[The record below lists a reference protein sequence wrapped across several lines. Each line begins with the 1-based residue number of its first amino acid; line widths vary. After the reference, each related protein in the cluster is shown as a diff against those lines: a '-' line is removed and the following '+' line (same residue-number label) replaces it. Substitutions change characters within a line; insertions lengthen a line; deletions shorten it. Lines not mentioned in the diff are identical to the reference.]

1 MEKRLPT
8 RLSAWLLTLVMLLSL
23 VPAMGVTASA
33 ADTSWT
39 TVNTYDQLKAA
50 LSTQNP
56 LDNIKLGSDIDTGTL
71 NRGMG
76 ILETLEVKGRKQLDL
91 NGHTL
96 RMYSAKTA
104 MSNMFMINHGD
115 LTVLDSSSGQKG
127 TILGST
133 YNDSC
138 YLINVHTYGQ
148 FTLNSGTLKVDAGS
162 LRNETRWK
170 RVIYCYAGGTVII
183 NGGTLHVAPE
193 TYENEKHSYGMYFE
207 EEYGDLRNGSC
218 GYTLMAANS
227 CKVSING
234 GTFQGP
240 VRLDA
245 GQDEWKQNVPRV
257 WISGGTFEKKVMLN
271 GPGDGTR
278 PLTVIRGGVFLD
290 YVQAWAAASFAEE
303 NPFTASEV
311 TVNGGEFHDTFWIR
325 PTFPS
330 SSNTSTAD
338 RAGYHLSAKLMNTT
352 IYKRLTAEPAS
363 GDLYRVSMGG
373 SWKIVQKTADD
384 IYNLASE
391 VLGRSAV
398 QNNNGIFSV
407 LNKSSYRKTF
417 SYYNV
422 NDPRRDGHMFELK
435 ALGDTPTKIIPNAWG
450 FVKAELDGSEITMGS
465 LRDGVTFGG
474 GGVPSY
480 TVNTSGMRTINFYW
494 YDLPQVMKDNHYR
507 CEATCEV
514 NGKAV
519 TLVKT
524 TNTTTGVIKGSYT
537 IPNSTVTTKA
547 KELTF
552 QVRLEWYNG
561 STWELA
567 DSSPLADMYLLKY
580 NVVKDYSIPIET
592 VLLDMVN
599 GDLLPSDS
607 ATANPIRK
615 NAMDVRC
622 EKVVSQVNWADN
634 GDHRNKT
641 VVLEARAG
649 FRFTSDTKFIVKNTG
664 SVTATY
670 LHAIEGGKKCAVGIE
685 AQECTL
691 LPTVQGTLKNFYMG
705 RQMGDAYITAD
716 SPAGCTF
723 EIFEYAR
730 LGEATNEDEP
740 IDDDDDYYEYYFY
753 IVPPSG
759 YAVRPGSTKVD
770 IIVSSGYWEDGT
782 KSSDYLRE
790 ARYDDWMTNNSSHY
804 SYGYSWS
811 IGRPENTGESLFPEY
826 ERTTRTLYLNIKE
839 PVAGENPNT
848 DPGYNVIEGLPADVR
863 WTKFKWDMKQ
873 DTVFQAG
880 KEYMLALYLTVPKED
895 PNGVWAADPKY
906 TTPKYITVYINGVNC
921 NEYNAWQNTDAD
933 YVNCE
938 WGIAEWYRTPIPGD
952 IQTVHIEVEEPVA
965 GQPLNFHVKS
975 VGEPEAYMAGTYS
988 SIAGEPCDVVWYD
1001 TTGGGFELLNPG
1013 AVARSD
1019 GGTYQLMVL
1028 VHPKEGHQFAK
1039 ATEKT
1044 RTFWVN
1050 GQKATGSCNDAGS
1063 QAQVNYTFTFPA
1075 AKPGAGV
1082 AVTGKV
1088 TSYNPNN
1095 PTTIQLKQGDTV
1107 KCSTTIAKT
1116 TGSGQ
1121 VPQDFTLAGVLP
1133 GTYDLVVTKPGH
1145 LTYTVKGVAVK
1156 GTAIDLTKHSNK
1168 AISTITLL
1176 AGDVNKDGKINNL
1189 DYAVVLNPLNFNK
1202 SYTNPSDVDNVL
1214 ADINGDGKINNLDYA
1229 LILMPAHF
1237 NKTISACTV
1246 TY

>member
-1 MEKRLPT
+1 MEKQLPT

-56 LDNIKLGSDIDTGTL
+56 PDNIKLGCDIDTGELTS
-71 NRGMG
+71 GMG

-104 MSNMFMINHGD
+104 MSDMFMIRRGD

-138 YLINVHTYGQ
+138 YLINVQTYGK

-162 LRNETRWK
+162 LKTETSWK
-170 RVIYCYAGGTVII
+170 RVIYCYAGGTVTI

-193 TYENEKHSYGMYFE
+193 TYEGKNNAYGQYFE
-207 EEYGDLRNGSC
+207 EPYRDLLNGHC
-218 GYTLMAANS
+218 GFTLIAANS

-245 GQDEWKQNVPRV
+245 GGSDWKQNVPRV

-278 PLTVIRGGVFLD
+278 PLTLIRGGVFLD

-325 PTFPS
+325 PFFPS
-330 SSNTSTAD
+330 SSKTSYAD

-352 IYKRLTAEPAS
+352 IYKRLTAEPDS
-363 GDLYRVSMGG
+363 GDLYRVPMDG

-398 QNNNGIFSV
+398 QNGNGIFSV
-407 LNKSSYRKTF
+407 LNKSSYHKTF

-422 NDPRRDGHMFELK
+422 NDPRRDGHVFELK

-450 FVKAELDGSEITMGS
+450 FVKAELDGNEITMGS
-465 LRDGVTFGG
+465 LRDGVTFIG

-480 TVNTSGMRTINFYW
+480 TVNTSGMRYFDFYW
-494 YDLPQVMKDNHYR
+494 YELPQEMKDLGYR
-507 CEATCEV
+507 CEARCEV
-514 NGKAV
+514 GGTAV
-519 TLVKT
+519 TLSKD
-524 TNTTTGVIKGSYT
+524 TNPATGITKGRYI

-561 STWELA
+561 STWEQA
-567 DSSPLADMYLLKY
+567 DSSPYADMYLLKY
-580 NVVKDYSIPIET
+580 NVVKDSTIPIET

-599 GDLLPSDS
+599 GDLLPSDP
-607 ATANPIRK
+607 ATANPIRR

-622 EKVVSQVNWADN
+622 EKVVSQTNWADN
-634 GDHRNKT
+634 GSYRNKT

-649 FRFTSDTKFIVKNTG
+649 FRFTRDTRFVVKNAG
-664 SVTATY
+664 SVTASWLYTTN
-670 LHAIEGGKKCAVGIE
+670 GGETCVIGIE

-691 LPTVQGTLKNFYMG
+691 LSTVQGTLKNFYMG
-705 RQMGDAYITAD
+705 RQMGEAYITAD

-723 EIFEYAR
+723 EIFEYAC
-730 LGEATNEDEP
+730 LGEATDEWEP
-740 IDDDDDYYEYYFY
+740 IDDDREYYEYYFY

-759 YAVRPGSTKVD
+759 YAVRPGRTTVN
-770 IIVSSGYWEDGT
+770 IIVSGGYWKDGT
-782 KSSDYLRE
+782 KDPDYKRE
-790 ARYDDWMTNNSSHY
+790 AKYGDWMTNNSSHY

-811 IGRPENTGESLFPEY
+811 IGRLVDGSNGMYPDY

-848 DPGYNVIEGLPADVR
+848 DRSYKVIDGLPDDV
-863 WTKFKWDMKQ
+863 TVDKFEWKMKE

-880 KEYMLALYLTVPKED
+880 KEYMLVLYLTVPKED
-895 PNGVWAADPKY
+895 PNGVWAKDPKY

-938 WGIAEWYRTPIPGD
+938 WGIADWWLTPISGD
-952 IQTVHIEVEEPVA
+952 IQTVSIEVEEPVA
-965 GQPLNFHVKS
+965 GQPLNFHVQS
-975 VGEPEAYMAGTYS
+975 LGEPEAYMAGAYPH
-988 SIAGEPCDVVWYD
+988 AGEQYDAFWFD
-1001 TTGGGFELLNPG
+1001 TTGGGLKQLDPG

-1019 GGTYQLMVL
+1019 GGTYRLTVF

-1050 GQKATGSCNDAGS
+1050 GQKAKGSCNTDGS
-1063 QAQVNYTFTFPA
+1063 QAQVDYTFTFPA
-1075 AKPGAGV
+1075 AKAGAGV
-1082 AVTGKV
+1082 AVSGKI

-1095 PTTIQLKQGDTV
+1095 PTTVQLMQGGTE
-1107 KCSTTIAKT
+1107 KYSTTIKAA

-1121 VPQDFTLAGVLP
+1121 VTQNFTLAGVLP
-1133 GTYDLVVTKPGH
+1133 GTYDLVVTKSAH
-1145 LTYTVKGVAVK
+1145 LKYTVKNVTVGNAPL
-1156 GTAIDLTKHSNK
+1156 DLTKHSNA

-1176 AGDVNKDGKINNL
+1176 CGDIDGDGWIDFSDYQELQKSTNYGKQNSAVGVNKIADLDGDTWIDFS
-1189 DYAVVLNPLNFNK
+1189 DYQILLSSQHYGGSTVSVNF
-1202 SYTNPSDVDNVL
+1202 
-1214 ADINGDGKINNLDYA
+1214 GE
-1229 LILMPAHF
+1229 
-1237 NKTISACTV
+1237 
-1246 TY
+1246 

>member
-1 MEKRLPT
+1 MGNRLPK

-56 LDNIKLGSDIDTGTL
+56 PDNIKLGCDIDTGEL
-71 NRGMG
+71 NSSMG
-76 ILETLEVKGRKQLDL
+76 ILETLEVRGRKQLDL

-104 MSNMFMINHGD
+104 MSDMIMIKHGD

-207 EEYGDLRNGSC
+207 EEYGDLLNGSC

-325 PTFPS
+325 PFFPS
-330 SSNTSTAD
+330 SSNTSRAD
-338 RAGYHLSAKLMNTT
+338 RKGYHLSAKLMNAT

-363 GDLYRVSMGG
+363 GDLYRVPIDG
-373 SWKIVQKTADD
+373 SWKVVQKTADD

-398 QNNNGIFSV
+398 QNNNGTFSV

-417 SYYNV
+417 SYYNT
-422 NDPRRDGHMFELK
+422 NDPRTEGYLFELK

-465 LRDGVTFGG
+465 LRDGVTFIG

-494 YDLPQVMKDNHYR
+494 YDLPQVMKDSGYR

-514 NGKAV
+514 NGKVV
-519 TLVKT
+519 TLAKT
-524 TNTTTGVIKGSYT
+524 TNPTTRVIKGSYT

-567 DSSPLADMYLLKY
+567 DSNPCADMYLLKY
-580 NVVKDYSIPIET
+580 NVVKDSTIPIGT
-592 VLLDMVN
+592 VLLDIIN
-599 GDLLPSDS
+599 GDLLPPDS
-607 ATANPIRK
+607 ATANPIRT
-615 NAMDVRC
+615 NAMDTRC
-622 EKVVSQVNWADN
+622 ERVVSQTNWADN
-634 GDHRNKT
+634 GSYRNKT
-641 VVLEARAG
+641 VTLEARAG
-649 FRFTSDTKFIVKNTG
+649 FRFTSDTKFIVKNAG
-664 SVTATY
+664 SVTAKWLYTTT
-670 LHAIEGGKKCAVGIE
+670 GGKTCNIGIE

-705 RQMGDAYITAD
+705 RQMGEAYITAD

-723 EIFEYAR
+723 EIFEYAC
-730 LGEATNEDEP
+730 LGEATDEWEP
-740 IDDDDDYYEYYFY
+740 IDDVDEYYEYYFY

-759 YAVRPGSTKVD
+759 YAVRPGQTNVN
-770 IIVSSGYWEDGT
+770 IVTPGGYGA
-782 KSSDYLRE
+782 KGQKYPDYKRE
-790 ARYDDWMTNNSSHY
+790 AEYGDWMASAGYDY

-811 IGRPENTGESLFPEY
+811 IGRLVDGRYGMFPEY

-848 DPGYNVIEGLPADVR
+848 DRSYKVIGGLPDDV
-863 WTKFKWDMKQ
+863 TVDKFEWEMKE

-880 KEYMLALYLTVPKED
+880 KDYKLVLYLTVPKEN
-895 PNGVWAADPKY
+895 PNGVWAKDSDRN
-906 TTPKYITVYINGVNC
+906 YITVYINGVNC
-921 NEYNAWQNTDAD
+921 DKYNARQGFWSETE
-933 YVNCE
+933 NCE
-938 WGIAEWYRTPIPGD
+938 WAISEHWRTPIPG
-952 IQTVHIEVEEPVA
+952 A
-965 GQPLNFHVKS
+965 
-975 VGEPEAYMAGTYS
+975 
-988 SIAGEPCDVVWYD
+988 
-1001 TTGGGFELLNPG
+1001 
-1013 AVARSD
+1013 
-1019 GGTYQLMVL
+1019 
-1028 VHPKEGHQFAK
+1028 
-1039 ATEKT
+1039 
-1044 RTFWVN
+1044 
-1050 GQKATGSCNDAGS
+1050 
-1063 QAQVNYTFTFPA
+1063 
-1075 AKPGAGV
+1075 GAGV
-1082 AVTGKV
+1082 TVSGKV

-1095 PTTIQLKQGDTV
+1095 PTTVELLQNGAV
-1107 KCSTTIAKT
+1107 KYTATIAKA

-1121 VPQDFTLAGVLP
+1121 VTQDFSFPAVAP
-1133 GTYDLVVTKPGH
+1133 GTYDLVVTKAAH
-1145 LTYTVKGVAVK
+1145 LTYTVTGVVVENDPL
-1156 GTAIDLTKHSNK
+1156 DLTTMTSKSYQ
-1168 AISTITLL
+1168 TITLL
-1176 AGDVNKDGKINNL
+1176 CGDINGDGSINE
-1189 DYAVVLNPLNFNK
+1189 DDVSIIRYANNINK
-1202 SYTNPSDVDNVL
+1202 STADADNKL
-1214 ADINGDGKINNLDYA
+1214 ADINGDGSVNEDDVSIVRYSSHIN
-1229 LILMPAHF
+1229 
-1237 NKTISACTV
+1237 KGVTACT
-1246 TY
+1246 YSF

>member
-1 MEKRLPT
+1 MEKQLPK

-23 VPAMGVTASA
+23 VPAMGVTVSA

-50 LSTQNP
+50 LSDQNP
-56 LDNIKLGSDIDTGTL
+56 PDNIKLGCDIDTGEL
-71 NRGMG
+71 NSSMG

-104 MSNMFMINHGD
+104 MSDMIMIKHGD

-162 LRNETRWK
+162 LSGKTRWK
-170 RVIYCYAGGTVII
+170 RVIYCYAGGTVTI

-193 TYENEKHSYGMYFE
+193 TYEGKNNAYGQYFE
-207 EEYGDLRNGSC
+207 EEYSDQLNGHC

-245 GQDEWKQNVPRV
+245 GGSDWKQNVPRV
-257 WISGGTFEKKVMLN
+257 WITGGTFEKKVMLN
-271 GPGDGTR
+271 GPGNGTR
-278 PLTVIRGGVFLD
+278 PLTLIRGGVFLD

-330 SSNTSTAD
+330 SDIVSGGE
-338 RAGYHLSAKLMNTT
+338 RRGYHLSAKLMNAT
-352 IYKRLTAEPAS
+352 IHKCLTADPDIS
-363 GDLYRVSMGG
+363 DLYKVYVGG
-373 SWKIVQKTADD
+373 KRDSSQKTEED
-384 IYNLASE
+384 IYQLACE
-391 VLGRSAV
+391 VLGRSTV
-398 QNNNGIFSV
+398 KNGNGVFPV
-407 LNKSSYRKTF
+407 LNKKNYRSIFGYRNTGNPQTEGYIFEFRAFNQKPTTF
-417 SYYNV
+417 YNQ
-422 NDPRRDGHMFELK
+422 
-435 ALGDTPTKIIPNAWG
+435 AWG
-450 FVKAELDGSEITMGS
+450 FQKAELDGSEITMGS

-494 YDLPQVMKDNHYR
+494 YDLPQVMKDSGYR
-507 CEATCEV
+507 CEAICEV
-514 NGKAV
+514 DG
-519 TLVKT
+519 TPVKLSTT
-524 TNTTTGVIKGSYT
+524 TNTTTRVIKGSYT

-552 QVRLEWYNG
+552 KVRLEWYNG

-567 DSSPLADMYLLKY
+567 DSNPRADMYLLKY
-580 NVVKDYSIPIET
+580 NVVKDSTTPIET

-607 ATANPIRK
+607 ATANPIRI

-622 EKVVSQVNWADN
+622 ETVVRQTDWADN
-634 GDHRNKT
+634 GDHRNKSVT
-641 VVLEARAG
+641 LKAQAG
-649 FRFTSDTKFIVKNTG
+649 FRFTRDTRFVVKNAG
-664 SVTATY
+664 SVTAEWTFSPN
-670 LHAIEGGKKCAVGIE
+670 GGETCVIGIE

-723 EIFEYAR
+723 EIFEYAC
-730 LGEATNEDEP
+730 LGTATNEWEP
-740 IDDDDDYYEYYFY
+740 IDDVDEYYEYYFY

-759 YAVRPGSTKVD
+759 YAVRPGQTKVN
-770 IIVSSGYWEDGT
+770 IVTPGGYGEQGQ
-782 KSSDYLRE
+782 KYPDYKRE

-804 SYGYSWS
+804 SYGYSWN
-811 IGRPENTGESLFPEY
+811 IGRLVDGRYGMFPEY

-848 DPGYNVIEGLPADVR
+848 DRSYKVIDGLPDDV
-863 WTKFKWDMKQ
+863 TVDKFEWNMDG
-873 DTVFQAG
+873 DTMFQAG
-880 KEYMLALYLTVPKED
+880 KKYMLVLYLTVPKEN
-895 PNGVWAADPKY
+895 PNGVWAEDSDRH
-906 TTPKYITVYINGVNC
+906 YITVYINGVNC
-921 NEYNAWQNTDAD
+921 DKYNARQGFWSETE
-933 YVNCE
+933 NCE
-938 WGIAEWYRTPIPGD
+938 WAISDWWLTPISGD
-952 IQTVHIEVEEPVA
+952 IQTVSIEVEEPVA
-965 GQPLNFHVKS
+965 GQPLNFHVQS
-975 VGEPEAYMAGTYS
+975 LGEPEAYMAGAYPHD
-988 SIAGEPCDVVWYD
+988 GEQYDAFWFD
-1001 TTGGGFELLNPG
+1001 TTGGGFEQLNPG

-1019 GGTYQLMVL
+1019 GGTYRLTVF

-1050 GQKATGSCNDAGS
+1050 GQKAEGSCNTAGS

-1082 AVTGKV
+1082 AVSGKI

-1095 PTTIQLKQGDTV
+1095 ATTIQLKQNGEE
-1107 KCSTTIAKT
+1107 KYSTTIAKT
-1116 TGSGQ
+1116 TRSGQ
-1121 VPQDFTLAGVLP
+1121 VTQSFSFKSVPK
-1133 GTYDLVVTKPGH
+1133 GTYDLVVTKDAH
-1145 LTYTVKGVAVK
+1145 LTYTVKNVK
-1156 GTAIDLTKHSNK
+1156 VEGTDLDLTKHSNA

-1176 AGDVNKDGKINNL
+1176 CG
-1189 DYAVVLNPLNFNK
+1189 
-1202 SYTNPSDVDNVL
+1202 
-1214 ADINGDGKINNLDYA
+1214 DINGDGWINSTDLGVVLQGQNYGKQTTVAGVNGKADLNGDGWVNSTDLGIVLQGQHYG
-1229 LILMPAHF
+1229 
-1237 NKTISACTV
+1237 KSAV
-1246 TY
+1246 SVSLGG

>member
-1 MEKRLPT
+1 MEKQLPK

-39 TVNTYDQLKAA
+39 TVNTYDELKAA

-56 LDNIKLGSDIDTGTL
+56 PDNIKLGCDIDTGEL
-71 NRGMG
+71 NSSMG

-104 MSNMFMINHGD
+104 MSDMITIRHGD
-115 LTVLDSSSGQKG
+115 LTVLDSSSKQNG

-138 YLINVHTYGQ
+138 YLINVHTYGK

-162 LRNETRWK
+162 LTNETRWK
-170 RVIYCYAGGTVII
+170 RVIYCYAGGTVTI

-193 TYENEKHSYGMYFE
+193 TYEGKNNAYGQYFE
-207 EEYGDLRNGSC
+207 EPYRDLLNGHC

-245 GQDEWKQNVPRV
+245 GGSDWKQNVPRV

-278 PLTVIRGGVFLD
+278 PLTIIRGGVFLD

-330 SSNTSTAD
+330 SGKTSYAD
-338 RAGYHLSAKLMNTT
+338 RTGYHLSAKLMNTT

-363 GDLYRVSMGG
+363 GDLYRENIAGRPE
-373 SWKIVQKTADD
+373 IVQKTADD

-417 SYYNV
+417 SYYNT
-422 NDPRRDGHMFELK
+422 NDPRTEGYLFELK

-465 LRDGVTFGG
+465 LRDGVTFIG
-474 GGVPSY
+474 GGVPTY

-494 YDLPQVMKDNHYR
+494 YDLPQVMKDNNYR

-524 TNTTTGVIKGSYT
+524 TNPTTGVIKGSYT

-567 DSSPLADMYLLKY
+567 DSSPYADMYLLKY
-580 NVVKDYSIPIET
+580 NVVKDSTIPIET

-607 ATANPIRK
+607 ATANPIRT
-615 NAMDVRC
+615 NAMDTRC
-622 EKVVSQVNWADN
+622 EKVVSQRDWADN
-634 GDHRNKT
+634 GSHRNKT

-649 FRFTSDTKFIVKNTG
+649 FRFTRDTRFVVKNAG
-664 SVTATY
+664 SVTAEWLYSTD
-670 LHAIEGGKKCAVGIE
+670 GGKTCAVGIE

-691 LPTVQGTLKNFYMG
+691 LSTVQGTLKNFYMG
-705 RQMGDAYITAD
+705 RQMGEAYITAD

-723 EIFEYAR
+723 EIFEYAC
-730 LGEATNEDEP
+730 LGEATDEWEP
-740 IDDDDDYYEYYFY
+740 IDDVDEYYEYYFY

-759 YAVRPGSTKVD
+759 YAVRPGQTNVN
-770 IIVSSGYWEDGT
+770 IVTPGGYGA
-782 KSSDYLRE
+782 KGQKYPDYKRE
-790 ARYDDWMTNNSSHY
+790 AEYGDWMASAGYDY

-811 IGRPENTGESLFPEY
+811 IGRLVDGRYGMFPEY

-848 DPGYNVIEGLPADVR
+848 DSSYKVIGGLPDDV
-863 WTKFKWDMKQ
+863 TVDKFEWEMKE

-880 KEYMLALYLTVPKED
+880 KDYKLVLYLTVPKEN
-895 PNGVWAADPKY
+895 PNGVWAKDSDRN
-906 TTPKYITVYINGVNC
+906 YITVYINGVNC
-921 NEYNAWQNTDAD
+921 DKYNARQGFWSETE
-933 YVNCE
+933 NCE
-938 WGIAEWYRTPIPGD
+938 WAISEHWRTPIPG
-952 IQTVHIEVEEPVA
+952 A
-965 GQPLNFHVKS
+965 
-975 VGEPEAYMAGTYS
+975 
-988 SIAGEPCDVVWYD
+988 
-1001 TTGGGFELLNPG
+1001 
-1013 AVARSD
+1013 
-1019 GGTYQLMVL
+1019 
-1028 VHPKEGHQFAK
+1028 
-1039 ATEKT
+1039 
-1044 RTFWVN
+1044 
-1050 GQKATGSCNDAGS
+1050 
-1063 QAQVNYTFTFPA
+1063 
-1075 AKPGAGV
+1075 GAGV
-1082 AVTGKV
+1082 TVSGKV

-1095 PTTIQLKQGDTV
+1095 PTTVELLQNGAV
-1107 KCSTTIAKT
+1107 KYTATIAKA

-1121 VPQDFTLAGVLP
+1121 VTQDFSFNAVAP
-1133 GTYDLVVTKPGH
+1133 GTYDLVVTKDAH
-1145 LTYTVKGVAVK
+1145 LTYTVKGVVV
-1156 GTAIDLTKHSNK
+1156 GDSPLDLTTMTGK
-1168 AISTITLL
+1168 AYQTITLL
-1176 AGDVNKDGKINNL
+1176 CGDIDGNGFINSTDLGIILKGQNYGKSTATAGDKAADLDGNGFINSTDL
-1189 DYAVVLNPLNFNK
+1189 GIVLQGQHYGKSAVSVGF
-1202 SYTNPSDVDNVL
+1202 
-1214 ADINGDGKINNLDYA
+1214 AG
-1229 LILMPAHF
+1229 
-1237 NKTISACTV
+1237 
-1246 TY
+1246 

>member
-1 MEKRLPT
+1 MRKRITSL
-8 RLSAWLLTLVMLLSL
+8 LLTLVMLLSL

-39 TVNTYDQLKAA
+39 TVNTYDELKAA

-56 LDNIKLGSDIDTGTL
+56 PDNIKLGSDIDTGKL
-71 NRGMG
+71 NSGVG
-76 ILETLEVKGRKQLDL
+76 ILESLEVKGRKQLDL

-96 RMYSAKTA
+96 RMYSEKTA
-104 MSNMFMINHGD
+104 VYDMFTIKHGN

-127 TILGST
+127 TILGTT

-138 YLINVHTYGQ
+138 YLFDIQSYGQ
-148 FTLNSGTLKVDAGS
+148 LTLNSGTLKVDVRKNTS
-162 LRNETRWK
+162 NNRWR
-170 RVIYCYAGGTVII
+170 RVIYCYAGGTVTI

-207 EEYGDLRNGSC
+207 EEYKDLVNGSC

-330 SSNTSTAD
+330 SGKTSYAD
-338 RAGYHLSAKLMNTT
+338 RTGYHLSAKLMSAT
-352 IYKRLTAEPAS
+352 IYKRLTAEPDS
-363 GDLYRVSMGG
+363 GDLYRKNMGG
-373 SWKIVQKTADD
+373 KPEIVQKTADD

-435 ALGDTPTKIIPNAWG
+435 ALNGTPTTILGNAWG

-465 LRDGVTFGG
+465 LRDGVTFRG

-494 YDLPQVMKDNHYR
+494 YDLPQVMKENGYR
-507 CEATCEV
+507 CVATCEV
-514 NGKAV
+514 DD
-519 TLVKT
+519 TPVKLSTT
-524 TNTTTGVIKGSYT
+524 TNTTTRVIKGSYT

-567 DSSPLADMYLLKY
+567 DSNACADQYLLKY
-580 NVVKDYSIPIET
+580 NVVKDSTIPIET

-599 GDLLPSDS
+599 GDLLPSDP
-607 ATANPIRK
+607 ADANPIRM

-622 EKVVSQVNWADN
+622 EKVANQTDWADN

-641 VVLEARAG
+641 VTLEARAG

-670 LHAIEGGKKCAVGIE
+670 LYASRGGKNCAVGIE

-723 EIFEYAR
+723 EIFEYAC
-730 LGEATNEDEP
+730 LGTATDEWEP
-740 IDDDDDYYEYYFY
+740 IDDDREYYEYYFY

-759 YAVRPGSTKVD
+759 YAVRPGQTTVN
-770 IIVSSGYWEDGT
+770 IVIPGGYWADGT
-782 KSSDYLRE
+782 KSSDYKRE
-790 ARYDDWMTNNSSHY
+790 AEYDDWMASAGYVY

-811 IGRPENTGESLFPEY
+811 IGRLVDGRYGMFPEY
-826 ERTTRTLYLNIKE
+826 ERTTRTLYLTIKE

-848 DPGYNVIEGLPADVR
+848 DRSYKVIDGLPDDVT
-863 WTKFKWDMKQ
+863 WDKFEWDMDG

-880 KEYMLALYLTVPKED
+880 KEYMLELYLTVPKED
-895 PNGVWAADPKY
+895 PDGVWAEDPD
-906 TTPKYITVYINGVNC
+906 YITVYINGVNC
-921 NEYNAWQNTDAD
+921 TNYNAWQGFWSNTE
-933 YVNCE
+933 NCE
-938 WGIAEWYRTPIPGD
+938 WGIADWWLTPIPGD
-952 IQTVHIEVEEPVA
+952 IQTVSIEVEEPVA
-965 GQPLNFHVKS
+965 GQPLNFRALS
-975 VGEPEAYMAGTYS
+975 VGEPEAYMAGVYPYE
-988 SIAGEPCDVVWYD
+988 GKVFWFDL
-1001 TTGGGFELLNPG
+1001 TGGGFEQLDPG

-1019 GGTYQLMVL
+1019 GGTYRLMVF

-1050 GQKATGSCNDAGS
+1050 GQKAKGSCKADGS
-1063 QAQVNYTFTFPA
+1063 QAQVDYTFTFPA

-1082 AVTGKV
+1082 AVSGKI
-1088 TSYNPNN
+1088 TSYNPGNA
-1095 PTTIQLKQGDTV
+1095 TTIQLMQGG
-1107 KCSTTIAKT
+1107 KEQYKTTIAKT

-1121 VPQDFTLAGVLP
+1121 AEQNFSISTVAP
-1133 GTYDLVVTKPGH
+1133 GTYDLVVTKSAH
-1145 LTYTVKGVAVK
+1145 LKYTVKNVTVGNAPL
-1156 GTAIDLTKHSNK
+1156 DLTAHTDP
-1168 AISTITLL
+1168 AIRNITLP
-1176 AGDVNKDGKINNL
+1176 AGDVNGDSIINE
-1189 DYAVVLNPLNFNK
+1189 DDLNIIWLPANYLKNADDSGVNA
-1202 SYTNPSDVDNVL
+1202 L
-1214 ADINGDGKINNLDYA
+1214 ADVNGDGIINEDDLNIIWL
-1229 LILMPAHF
+1229 PA
-1237 NKTISACTV
+1237 NYLKSSAIHCEV
-1246 TY
+1246 NYKK